1 MAKGEAKRRIPWR
14 LLWSLLGWALLLIVV
29 AYAGRRL
36 HAFVKTDPQFKLE
49 PRNLSIQGAVFASRS
64 KILRVF
70 DKDFG
75 RSLFLVPLPER
86 RRRLLAVDWVEDAI
100 VSRVWPDRMI
110 VRISERR
117 PVAFVSIPSGQ
128 SSSRAQVALIDAF
141 GVILERPAQ
150 GNFAFPVLKGVLP
163 TQSERE
169 RRRRVAAML
178 ALMRDLGPLGAR
190 ISEVDAASPDSLTV
204 VAEADGATVQLAL
217 GEAGFRRRLESFL
230 EHFPEIRRSSPEATV
245 FDLRIE
251 NRITA
256 KDGAAGAN
264 DLSAPAMA
272 EARR

>member
-1 MAKGEAKRRIPWR
+1 
-14 LLWSLLGWALLLIVV
+14 
-29 AYAGRRL
+29 
-36 HAFVKTDPQFKLE
+36 
-49 PRNLSIQGAVFASRS
+49 
-64 KILRVF
+64 
-70 DKDFG
+70 
-75 RSLFLVPLPER
+75 
-86 RRRLLAVDWVEDAI
+86 
-100 VSRVWPDRMI
+100 
-110 VRISERR
+110 
-117 PVAFVSIPSGQ
+117 
-128 SSSRAQVALIDAF
+128 
-141 GVILERPAQ
+141 
-150 GNFAFPVLKGVLP
+150 
-163 TQSERE
+163 
-169 RRRRVAAML
+169 ML